1 MWTAACLDNIKD
13 GTCEIF
19 SGSIPFPAPESTD
32 GSLCKEIWFNTSDY
46 AQSPALRVE
55 LQHLQRPLQLI
66 WEKSF
71 EWDIN
76 SAQMIWKTQLT
87 FNRVMKCNNTNKC
100 ASGHSENKP
109 SLARW
114 KLLKC
119 DNRQPSPCARLYGG
133 WKVKDVAFTFQRWI
147 HKE

>member
-1 MWTAACLDNIKD
+1 ML
-13 GTCEIF
+13 
-19 SGSIPFPAPESTD
+19 
-32 GSLCKEIWFNTSDY
+32 
-46 AQSPALRVE
+46 ALQVR

-87 FNRVMKCNNTNKC
+87 FNQVMKYNNTNKC

-114 KLLKC
+114 KLLKW
-119 DNRQPSPCARLYGG
+119 DKMRPTPQRKAVSG
-133 WKVKDVAFTFQRWI
+133 WKVKIVAFTFKWWI
-147 HKE
+147 LTKNFKKDENAVYLISRC